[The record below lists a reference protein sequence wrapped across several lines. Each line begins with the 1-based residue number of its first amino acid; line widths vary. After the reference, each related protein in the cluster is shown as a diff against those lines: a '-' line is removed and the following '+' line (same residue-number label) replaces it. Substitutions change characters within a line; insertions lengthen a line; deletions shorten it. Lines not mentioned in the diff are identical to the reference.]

1 LTYLNEQKEPDPPV
15 WKKLTYLN
23 ELEDPDPIEWKK
35 LTYLNELEEVGH
47 LMSNV
52 DSLVLP
58 VIVHVSEIFQ
68 GPAFEKQIF
77 YNRKAGNVDNS
88 L

>member
-1 LTYLNEQKEPDPPV
+1 MTYLNELGDPDPLE

-23 ELEDPDPIEWKK
+23 DLEDLDPLDWKK

-47 LMSNV
+47 FVSNV

-68 GPAFEKQIF
+68 GPAFEKLLF
-77 YNRKAGNVDNS
+77 YN
-88 L
+88 